1 MASVNPYIGAI
12 TEGKFS
18 STPKDLEY
26 LFQTVYAYF
35 TDLNLDQ
42 QAFDGFKQKQ
52 SAFYEN
58 MAAQPSFF
66 QQRLYAYLMKENPR
80 FKELFN

>member
-1 MASVNPYIGAI
+1 LGLKLNDINKFMSGKMASVNPYIGAI
-12 TEGKFS
+12 TEGVK

-52 SAFYEN
+52 SA
-58 MAAQPSFF
+58 
-66 QQRLYAYLMKENPR
+66 L
-80 FKELFN
+80 